1 MRVGQ
6 LLPVVLLCLSA
17 RAAAQTA
24 PDSGPP
30 QASTSSPIVQ
40 SVEISRR
47 DIFDPDERSWYAKVA
62 NALHV
67 QTRSRVIERELLFR
81 PGQPYDSA
89 LVAES
94 ERNLRGL
101 GLFRRVQI
109 DSVHT
114 DSGVRMRVVTKD
126 GWSTRADWRF
136 RSVGSDIEFTIGLIE
151 DNLLGTATL
160 AGVRYRKLT
169 DRTSVELGFRQP
181 RLFAGRVGLAAAY
194 ENRSDG
200 EVASMAVEQPFF
212 SLTSRLAYRVEV
224 DDRSERIL
232 RFFNGSDEAG
242 DSLSRRYTLAR
253 AGMAWALRGSP
264 QGFLRLGVAGQVVRD
279 DYVPRGADGEFP
291 RTVTGAVGSFLVWNK
306 ADFLVTRNVSGFGRD
321 EDVDLGTTIRVG
333 ANLAPKAFGYDR
345 NGIGPL
351 VVARTGLRIP
361 GGFSYLEG
369 LAGGLY
375 NSAGLDSGAV
385 QLAATAVVKPVGGH
399 VAIAHVEGGWLKAPL
414 PGQEFDLG
422 LSSGPRAFQS
432 HSFTGDRMVFAT
444 AEYRVTVM
452 DDLLGLVGL
461 GVAGFVDHGGAWYS
475 GSPSRF
481 GWDTG
486 LGLRLGATRA
496 ATTEA
501 LRFDLAYRFEN
512 DAQGAGWVLTVGKG
526 FVFSALGKRGYGY
539 YN

>member
-1 MRVGQ
+1 MR
-6 LLPVVLLCLSA
+6 LRRVLFLMGLCLSS
-17 RAAAQTA
+17 RLAAQTA
-24 PDSGPP
+24 PDSGTGGTPS
-30 QASTSSPIVQ
+30 ASPVVR
-40 SVEISRR
+40 SVEVHRR
-47 DIFDPDERSWYAKVA
+47 DIFDPDERSWYARVA

-67 QTRSRVIERELLFR
+67 QTRPKVIQRELLFH
-81 PGQPYDSA
+81 PGEPYDSA

-101 GLFRRVQI
+101 GVFRRVQI
-109 DSVHT
+109 DSVRT
-114 DSGVRMRVVTKD
+114 DSGLTMRVVTKD

-136 RSVGSDIEFTIGLIE
+136 RSVGGDVEFTIGLVE

-160 AGVRYRKLT
+160 AAVRYRKTT
-169 DRTSVELGFRQP
+169 DRTSVDLGFRRP

-200 EVASMAVEQPFF
+200 ELAAVVVEQPFF
-212 SLTSRLAYRVEV
+212 SLTSRSGFRVEL
-224 DDRSERIL
+224 DDSDERIL
-232 RFFNGSDEAG
+232 RFFNGEDEAG
-242 DSLSRRYTLAR
+242 DSLSRRYSLAR
-253 AGMAWALRGSP
+253 GSVGWALRASSE
-264 QGFLRLGVAGQVVRD
+264 GFLRLGATAQVVRD
-279 DYVPRGADGEFP
+279 DYLPRGVPAEFP
-291 RTVTGAVGSFLVWNK
+291 RTVTGAVGPFLVWNK
-306 ADFLVTRNVSGFGRD
+306 ADFLVTQGVAGFGRE
-321 EDVDLGTTIRVG
+321 EDVDLGTTIR
-333 ANLAPKAFGYDR
+333 ASAMLAPKAFGYDR

-351 VVARTGLRIP
+351 VAGRVGARIP
-361 GGFSYLEG
+361 GGFGFLEA

-385 QLAATAVVKPVGGH
+385 QLAATAVVKPRSGH
-399 VAIAHVEGGWLKAPL
+399 VAVAHVEGGWLKDPL

-422 LSSGPRAFQS
+422 LSVGPRAFRS
-432 HSFTGDRMVFAT
+432 HAFTGDRMVFAT
-444 AEYRVTVM
+444 AEYRVTVT
-452 DDLLGLVGL
+452 DDFLGLVGL

-475 GSPSRF
+475 GSPQRF

-496 ATTEA
+496 SATDA

-526 FVFSALGKRGYGY
+526 FAFSAVGKRGYGY

>member
-1 MRVGQ
+1 LRVVRF
-6 LLPVVLLCLSA
+6 LPVLVLCLSA

-24 PDSGPP
+24 PDSGSAAPSV
-30 QASTSSPIVQ
+30 ASPVVQ
-40 SVEISRR
+40 SVEIYRR
-47 DIFDPDERSWYAKVA
+47 DIFDPNERSWYAKVA

-67 QTRSRVIERELLFR
+67 QTRPRVIERELLFR
-81 PGQPYDSA
+81 PGEPYDSA

-94 ERNLRGL
+94 ERNLRSL

-114 DSGVRMRVVTKD
+114 DSGVRMRVETKD

-160 AGVRYRKLT
+160 AGVRYRKT
-169 DRTSVELGFRQP
+169 VDRTSVELGFRQP

-200 EVASMAVEQPFF
+200 EVAAMAIEQPFF
-212 SLTSRLAYRVEV
+212 SLNSRFAFRVEG
-224 DDRSERIL
+224 DDRDERIL
-232 RFFNGSDEAG
+232 RFFNGEDDAS
-242 DSLSRRYTLAR
+242 DSLSRRYTLGR
-253 AGMAWALRGSP
+253 AGVAWALRASP
-264 QGFLRLGVAGQVVRD
+264 QGFLRLGIAGQVVRD
-279 DYVPRGADGEFP
+279 DYLPREVSGDFP
-291 RTVTGAVGSFLVWNK
+291 RTVTGAIGSYLVWKK
-306 ADFLVTRNVSGFGRD
+306 ADFLVTQGVSGFGRK
-321 EDVDLGTTIRVG
+321 EDIDLGTTIRVG
-333 ANLAPKAFGYDR
+333 VNLAPEAFGYDQ

-351 VVARTGLRIP
+351 VVARTGARIP
-361 GGFSYLEG
+361 GGFSYFEG

-385 QLAATAVVKPVGGH
+385 QLAATAVVKPLAGH
-399 VAIAHVEGGWLKAPL
+399 VAVAHVEGGWLKDPL

-422 LSSGPRAFQS
+422 LNAGPRAFRS
-432 HSFTGDRMVFAT
+432 HAFTGDRMVFAT
-444 AEYRVTVM
+444 AEYRITVV
-452 DDLLGLVGL
+452 DDFLGLAGL

-475 GSPSRF
+475 GAPSRF

-512 DAQGAGWVLTVGKG
+512 DAQGAGWVLTIGKG
-526 FVFSALGKRGYGY
+526 FVFSQIGKRGYGY

>member
-1 MRVGQ
+1 VETSS
-6 LLPVVLLCLSA
+6 LPVVES
-17 RAAAQTA
+17 
-24 PDSGPP
+24 
-30 QASTSSPIVQ
+30 VQ
-40 SVEISRR
+40 IYRR

-67 QTRSRVIERELLFR
+67 QTRHRVIERELLFR
-81 PGQPYDSA
+81 PGEPYDSA

-94 ERNLRGL
+94 ERNLRAL

-114 DSGVRMRVVTKD
+114 DTGVAMRVETKD

-160 AGVRYRKLT
+160 AGVRYRKTT

-200 EVASMAVEQPFF
+200 EVAAMAIEQPFF
-212 SLTSRLAYRVEV
+212 SLNARSAFRVEG
-224 DDRSERIL
+224 DNRDERIL
-232 RFFNGSDEAG
+232 RFFNGEDDAS
-242 DSLSRRYTLAR
+242 DSLSRRYTLGR
-253 AGMAWALRGSP
+253 AGVAWALKASP
-264 QGFLRLGVAGQVVRD
+264 QGFLRLGLMGQVVRD
-279 DYVPRGADGEFP
+279 DYIPRGAPVEFP
-291 RTVTGAVGSFLVWNK
+291 RTVTGAVGSYLVWNR
-306 ADFLVTRNVSGFGRD
+306 ADFMVTRGVSGFGRE
-321 EDVDLGTTIRVG
+321 EDIDLGTTIRIG

-351 VVARTGLRIP
+351 VAARTGARIP
-361 GGFSYLEG
+361 GGFGYLEG

-385 QLAATAVVKPVGGH
+385 QLAATAVVKPLTGH
-399 VAIAHVEGGWLKAPL
+399 VAVAHIEGGWLKDPL

-422 LSSGPRAFQS
+422 LSAGPRAFRS
-432 HSFTGDRMVFAT
+432 HAFTGDRMVFAT
-444 AEYRVTVM
+444 AEYRITVV
-452 DDLLGLVGL
+452 DNFLGLAGL

-512 DAQGAGWVLTVGKG
+512 DAQGAGWVLTIGKG
-526 FVFSALGKRGYGY
+526 FVFSAIGKRGYGY